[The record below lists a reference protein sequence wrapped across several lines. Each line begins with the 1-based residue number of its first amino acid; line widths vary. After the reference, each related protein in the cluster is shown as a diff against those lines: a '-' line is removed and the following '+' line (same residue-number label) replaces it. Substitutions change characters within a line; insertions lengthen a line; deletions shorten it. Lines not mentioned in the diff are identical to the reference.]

1 MKTLITIL
9 VLFSTSIFA
18 NNTKLVCKLNYQ
30 EIMNHQAFTDNI
42 DITTLVEID
51 EDISYVIFNKYKYK
65 IWNVDERELIAFDRF
80 PNDEFPHI
88 FSIPKYDFPFTIGY
102 KDKNTKEDL
111 NIIEHQVHIDRVLG
125 NITFFEIT
133 KNKMVY
139 EKKTGTCSK
148 SQNLF

>member
-1 MKTLITIL
+1 MKTLIAIL

-30 EIMNHQAFTDNI
+30 EIMNHQVFTENI

-65 IWNVDERELIAFDRF
+65 IWNVDERELIAFDKF
-80 PNDEFPHI
+80 PNDEYSHI
-88 FSIPKYDFPFTIGY
+88 INIPTYDFHFTIGF

-125 NITFFEIT
+125 NIKFFEIT

-139 EKKTGTCSK
+139 EKKTGICSK
-148 SQNLF
+148 AKNIF

>member
-1 MKTLITIL
+1 MKTLIVIL
-9 VLFSTSIFA
+9 VLFSTSTFA

-30 EIMNHQAFTDNI
+30 EIMNHQVFTENI
-42 DITTLVEID
+42 DKTTLVEID

-65 IWNVDERELIAFDRF
+65 IWNVDGRELIAFDRF
-80 PNDEFPHI
+80 PNEKYSHI
-88 FSIPKYDFPFTIGY
+88 IQMPFDFPFTIGF
-102 KDKNTKEDL
+102 KDKKTNENL